1 MARKWVNNGF
11 TTFGSALNSSATSL
25 TVKTGEGAR
34 FPTAD
39 SASGGDDYF
48 YLTLVASA
56 GDLEIV
62 KVTSHSVGSDTMTIV
77 RAQEAT
83 TAGSFAI
90 GDVIELRVTAG
101 GLNAFATLDD
111 TQTLTNKTITSP
123 TISSPTISSP
133 TLTGTPVA
141 PTASSGTNT
150 TQLATTA
157 FVTAALGVLGTVP
170 SGAVFYF
177 AASSVPTGYLEC
189 DGSAVSRTTYSDLYA
204 VVGDTFGSGDGS
216 TTFNLPDLRGEFI
229 RGYDN
234 GRGKDAS
241 RVFGAQQD
249 DAVTEHNH
257 YLARNS
263 STAAGSS
270 HSGASSL
277 LSGYYNYPIIQSGAA
292 QEGLCGGYVEAN
304 ASGGCQN
311 MAVGEVYSLDASSS
325 TTTEAETRPTNVA
338 LLPCIKT

>member
-1 MARKWVNNGF
+1 MAD
-11 TTFGSALNSSATSL
+11 TTTTNYSL
-25 TVKTGEGAR
+25 TKPEVGA
-34 FPTAD
+34 
-39 SASGGDDYF
+39 S
-48 YLTLVASA
+48 
-56 GDLEIV
+56 E
-62 KVTSHSVGSDTMTIV
+62 DTWGTK
-77 RAQEAT
+77 
-83 TAGSFAI
+83 
-90 GDVIELRVTAG
+90 
-101 GLNAFATLDD
+101 LNANMD
-111 TQTLTNKTITSP
+111 TID
-123 TISSPTISSP
+123 
-133 TLTGTPVA
+133 
-141 PTASSGTNT
+141 TA
-150 TQLATTA
+150 LAA
-157 FVTAALGVLGTVP
+157 IAAVP

-177 AASSVPTGYLEC
+177 AASSAPTGYLEC
-189 DGSAVSRTTYSDLYA
+189 DGSAVSRTTYADLFA
-204 VVGDTFGSGDGS
+204 VVSTTFGSGDGS

-257 YLARNS
+257 YLARNN

-270 HSGASSL
+270 HFGASSL
-277 LSGYYNYPIIQSGAA
+277 LSGYYNYPFFQSGAT

-304 ASGGCQN
+304 SSGGCQN